1 MKKKQMLAT
10 LVMLSLMQ
18 GSAYA
23 EINEKPKEDI
33 RYDDYLIWEHEV
45 RINTSPSVEKH
56 YYFNKG
62 AQIGGEN
69 GGTGNAVLV
78 GLGDAPNV
86 TFHVGKAEGK
96 DYDLL
101 LIGEDAGVEVNNGAQ
116 FHITGDGANIKFGA
130 QKWDSYGDEA
140 TIYVD
145 EDAVFTIDAANVWTT
160 GGAETNLKLF
170 DGAKATINLSG
181 DFIADAGGTGIA
193 NQNFNGD
200 SETALTINANNIYLS
215 TTDLPSAER
224 KAGLYLLAY
233 EDGGSSTMQVILNAK
248 ENLEISG
255 FNRGVQTFGSAD
267 VELTGNNVTISAINN
282 ETGRGLNL
290 QGQDAEKSTN
300 INISAQ
306 NEVNILGSQ
315 RAIYAT
321 DRVNIEN
328 ISGNEV
334 NINGGEYGIYASK
347 NSSIN
352 TSTDNLTISA
362 DSGWSVCL
370 FSGSTANLKANT
382 AKYYEDVYVSGST
395 FNAFANSNTVNGQV
409 RVLDGGIATFASADE
424 DAAGTATINHTTS
437 DAVTATS
444 DDEKVSEILFKQAAI
459 INSQGDEEYHAD
471 KQGVRTNSAIR
482 ANRNSIITLDNAVNI
497 YGDIIAGRGISDSDA
512 KGGQIT
518 INSVD
523 YADFKGDVLAGNSG
537 KIDITLNNANYEG
550 RVDDYADAT
559 LKNTVFRPEEFDV
572 AVTKGGTVNMKLNN
586 SNWDARGQSFV
597 TELTFENGGS
607 VNLVD
612 DNEADGSGAQGN
624 SVTIR
629 NLKGNGTFNM
639 TLNSADH
646 SLGDMLYIGKNKG
659 NQTINIVGG
668 ITGGLE
674 NISKDNPLRFA
685 TVGIDGSNLPDVQSG
700 SVSAYTRDA
709 GFADIEY
716 YVDKEDFKKEDA
728 ENEKY
733 NGNGNGNG
741 VDKPGNDFVENELV
755 GERDTAVNW
764 IITGAKELG
773 TGGSQVSDT
782 GKTIIN
788 MSKVNYN
795 NAIYMDRLN
804 KRLGEARYINPEEEQ
819 GMWVRIR
826 HDRIGKKDA
835 FRSQNTMYEMGY
847 DVKQDCDNGDRRV
860 GFAIDYMDGKAEYTG
875 IAGSGDVKRYG
886 LWLYDTWM
894 GDKGHYADYV
904 AKWGHLENDF
914 DIMARSTGEKING
927 DYSNNVF
934 SVSAEYGRKKDIGND
949 WYVEPQAQLQLARVT
964 GADYTTSQGTRV
976 SLDGIN
982 SLIGR
987 AGFRLGR
994 DVDERSTVYIKAD
1007 LLHEFLGEQDMHVV
1021 DNTFNG
1027 SQSFENKGTWYD
1039 VGFGFATALGKDSY
1053 AFMDFEKSFGNDND
1067 ETYQINA
1074 GVQWTF

>member
-18 GSAYA
+18 ESVYA
-23 EINEKPKEDI
+23 TEFN
-33 RYDDYLIWEHEV
+33 REV
-45 RINTSPSVEKH
+45 LEYNDVVTAQNGEV
-56 YYFNKG
+56 
-62 AQIGGEN
+62 QIGNNPEY
-69 GGTGNAVLV
+69 
-78 GLGDAPNV
+78 
-86 TFHVGKAEGK
+86 TFHKGGELGPIWVLYDGTNVVFNIENDKMLTVGVGAPFDGLQVSEA
-96 DYDLL
+96 DLTI
-101 LIGEDAGVEVNNGAQ
+101 IGGDFKTITNSSDSEASALNVRNNGHITIKVNNYTSVNGKESA
-116 FHITGDGANIKFGA
+116 
-130 QKWDSYGDEA
+130 
-140 TIYVD
+140 
-145 EDAVFTIDAANVWTT
+145 
-160 GGAETNLKLF
+160 LKLMSEYEGRGVNA
-170 DGAKATINLSG
+170 DIDVANNLIIQS
-181 DFIADAGGTGIA
+181 GGTGIA
-193 NQNFNGD
+193 MEASDDGGNVYAD
-200 SETALTINANNIYLS
+200 IEAKNIDIS
-215 TTDLPSAER
+215 TVEDPDTSRLG
-224 KAGLYLLAY
+224 GLYLMAY
-233 EDGGSSTMQVILNAK
+233 K
-248 ENLEISG
+248 ENSKDLTLIMNATEDFKVTGYKYAFAGWGDLDVDLQGKNLTLEAGDMSKSTGIYLDATDKAQTHDVKFIGTETLNVSG
-255 FNRGVQTFGSAD
+255 QFGIRQYSSDLKLQGSETNIYGTTSNGVYMTDSD
-267 VELTGNNVTISAINN
+267 LSITGNTVKVFSNSDFGIEAKDQSNVNIVAADLTVSGGGLMDSFYLNDSDVTLKTVLGTINN
-282 ETGRGLNL
+282 RIA
-290 QGQDAEKSTN
+290 AE
-300 INISAQ
+300 
-306 NEVNILGSQ
+306 
-315 RAIYAT
+315 
-321 DRVNIEN
+321 D
-328 ISGNEV
+328 
-334 NINGGEYGIYASK
+334 
-347 NSSIN
+347 
-352 TSTDNLTISA
+352 
-362 DSGWSVCL
+362 
-370 FSGSTANLKANT
+370 
-382 AKYYEDVYVSGST
+382 GST
-395 FNAFANSNTVNGQV
+395 FKAQAVEGSNAYYSIKTHDDDALYSVSDTGEKSVIDIETSALVSNQGDST
-409 RVLDGGIATFASADE
+409 DYDE
-424 DAAGTATINHTTS
+424 TRDEYAALHALRN
-437 DAVTATS
+437 
-444 DDEKVSEILFKQAAI
+444 SEINLNTTGKQY
-459 INSQGDEEYHAD
+459 Q
-471 KQGVRTNSAIR
+471 
-482 ANRNSIITLDNAVNI
+482 I
-497 YGDIIAGRGISDSDA
+497 YGDIIAGRGIEESPA
-512 KGGQIT
+512 QGGV
-518 INSVD
+518 INIGGTGSVI
-523 YADFKGDVLAGNSG
+523 KGDVLAGNTG
-537 KIDITLNNANYEG
+537 EININLNNGSIEG

-597 TELTFENGGS
+597 TKLTFKNGGS

-629 NLKGNGTFNM
+629 NLNGDGTFNM

-646 SLGDMLYIGKNKG
+646 SLGDMLYIGKNEG

-733 NGNGNGNG
+733 NGNGNGEG

-847 DVKQDCDNGDRRV
+847 DVKQDCDNGERRV

-875 IAGSGDVKRYG
+875 IAGDGDVKRYG
-886 LWLYDTWM
+886 LWLYDTWL

-949 WYVEPQAQLQLARVT
+949 WYFEPQAQLQLARVT

>member
-1 MKKKQMLAT
+1 MRKKQLLAT

-18 GSAYA
+18 GSVYA
-23 EINEKPKEDI
+23 EINEKPVEDKQ
-33 RYDDYLIWEHEV
+33 YNDYLIWENEV
-45 RINTSPSVEKH
+45 QINTYPNVEKH

-62 AQIGGEN
+62 AQIGEEAN
-69 GGTGNAVLV
+69 GTGYAIHV
-78 GLGDAPNV
+78 GIGDAPNV
-86 TFHVGKAEGK
+86 TFHVGKADGK
-96 DYDLL
+96 DYDLSL
-101 LIGEDAGVEVNNGAQ
+101 VGEDASVKVSSGAQ
-116 FHITGDGANIKFGA
+116 FHIVGEKANLQFGP
-130 QKWDSYGDEA
+130 QHWDSYGDAA
-140 TIYVD
+140 TIYLD
-145 EDAVFTIDAANVWTT
+145 DDAVFTVNAANMWTT

-170 DGAKATINLSG
+170 DGAQATINLSG

-193 NQNFNGD
+193 NQNYNAD
-200 SETALTINANNIYLS
+200 SETVLVINANNISLS
-215 TTDLPSAER
+215 TTDLASAAR

-233 EDGGSSTMQVILNAK
+233 NNGGSSTMEVTLNAK
-248 ENLEISG
+248 ENLDISG

-267 VELTGNNVTISAINN
+267 IELSGNNVTISAVNN
-282 ETGRGLNL
+282 DTGRGLYL
-290 QGQDAEKSTN
+290 DGYEAEKSTTM
-300 INISAQ
+300 NISAQ
-306 NEVNILGSQ
+306 NEVNIIASEH
-315 RAIYAT
+315 AIYIK

-328 ISGNEV
+328 ISGNVV
-334 NINGGEYGIYASK
+334 NINGGEYGIYASQ

-362 DSGWSVCL
+362 NDGWSVCL
-370 FSGSTANLKANT
+370 FSGSIANLKAKT
-382 AKYYEDVYVSGST
+382 AKYNENLYVNEST
-395 FNAFANSNTVNGQV
+395 LNAFANSNDVNGQV
-409 RVLDGGIATFASADE
+409 RVLNGGMATFASANE
-424 DAAGTATINHTTS
+424 DSAGVTTVKHTTS

-444 DDEKVSEILFKQAAI
+444 DEEKASEILFKQAAF

-471 KQGVRTNSAIR
+471 KQGKRTKSAIR
-482 ANRNSIITLDNAVNI
+482 ANRNSVITLDKAAGI
-497 YGDIIAGRGISDSDA
+497 YGDIIAGRGNESNA
-512 KGGQIT
+512 TGGKIT
-518 INSVD
+518 INSVEG
-523 YADFKGDVLAGNSG
+523 AEFKGDVLAGNSG
-537 KIDITLNNANYEG
+537 EITLTLNGASYEG
-550 RVDDYADAT
+550 RVDDYADAS
-559 LKNTVFRPEEFDV
+559 LKGIVFRPEEFDV
-572 AVTKGGTVNMKLNN
+572 DVTEGGTVNMTLNN
-586 SNWDARGQSFV
+586 STWTARGQSFV
-597 TELTFENGGS
+597 TDLTLDNGI
-607 VNLVD
+607 VD
-612 DNEADGSGAQGN
+612 MTGDLQS
-624 SVTIR
+624 SVTVN
-629 NLKGNGTFNM
+629 NLSGDGTIKMNLDS
-639 TLNSADH
+639 LNREN
-646 SLGDMLYIGKNKG
+646 GDMLYVTGTHSG
-659 NQTINIVGG
+659 NQTIYVNWINGSDVYDIGEG
-668 ITGGLE
+668 E
-674 NISKDNPLRFA
+674 RVRFA
-685 TVGIDGSNLPDVQSG
+685 TTDGN
-700 SVSAYTRDA
+700 SAAAFSAQTRDA
-709 GFADIEY
+709 GFFNLEY
-716 YVDKEDFKKEDA
+716 LTDTDEYDANEEKA
-728 ENEKY
+728 ENIDY
-733 NGNGNGNG
+733 NGVTVDSEDNI
-741 VDKPGNDFVENELV
+741 DKPGNDFVDSVFDNGGINHYIV
-755 GERDTAVNW
+755 GVGKQT
-764 IITGAKELG
+764 
-773 TGGSQVSDT
+773 VSDA

-826 HDRIGKKDA
+826 HDRIGKDDA

-847 DVKQDCDNGDRRV
+847 DEKQECDNGERRV

-934 SVSAEYGRKKDIGND
+934 SVSAEYGKKNDMGNS
-949 WYVEPQAQLQLARVT
+949 WYFEPQAQLQLARVT

-994 DVDERSTVYIKAD
+994 DVDERSTVYVKAD